1 MKVGPEEETVKK
13 TRIFVLMLVL
23 TLIAAACGGDSDD
36 TTTTAAAE
44 TTTAAAET
52 TTTAA
57 AETTTTAAAETTT
70 TAAAPMEI
78 KVDFGVDLEAKTI
91 KVGQLADITNF
102 QAFAALVNP
111 IMDGQKMYW
120 DYVNANGGIGDGLM
134 VEMVTR
140 DTAYNTEQHIAAYD
154 EIRDQ
159 VVAIS
164 HTTGSPPTLA
174 IAEDLA
180 EDHMIAVPATWY
192 SGWTDTNI
200 APGVVHTGVPYCLE
214 AMSLLDWMKDEEAKA
229 GNDAPTLAVASIP
242 GDFGLDSA
250 AGALKWADINGITV
264 VFDGSGT
271 ILPGQDNKPVGDAI
285 VQSGADLVFVTTTP
299 STFGEVYGS
308 AVAQGFEAKWSGA
321 GPTYNPAFIGPDS
334 PIAAPI
340 QRDWYGGFY
349 STPWGSSSPGMAL
362 IHQLYDEAGSTEI
375 LKDYITVG
383 VVEAMIVEAALR
395 QAYANG
401 DMTREGV
408 FNALYSI
415 SDMDFMGVAPNET
428 YTGSTADQLQRS
440 TTLYR
445 PSQEDLLAGG
455 SGAVIVQENF
465 IGPTAEDYDFQ
476 EACWTF

>member
-1 MKVGPEEETVKK
+1 MKQA
-13 TRIFVLMLVL
+13 RILVL
-23 TLIAAACGGDSDD
+23 LLVLALVAAACSDDSDD
-36 TTTTAAAE
+36 TTTTATE
-44 TTTAAAET
+44 SGGETTTTAADAET

-57 AETTTTAAAETTT
+57 DAETTTTAAEA
-70 TAAAPMEI
+70 MEI
-78 KVDFGVDLEAKTI
+78 QVDYGVDLEAKTI
-91 KVGQLADITNF
+91 QVGQLADITNF

-120 DYVNANGGIGDGLM
+120 DYVNANGGIGDGFM

-164 HTTGSPPTLA
+164 HSTGSPPTLA
-174 IAEDLA
+174 ISEAIAEDS
-180 EDHMIAVPATWY
+180 MIVVPATWY

-200 APGVVHTGVPYCLE
+200 APGVLHTGVPYCLE
-214 AMSLLDWMKDEEAKA
+214 SMSVLDWLLEEEANE
-229 GNDAPTLAVASIP
+229 GNEAPTLAIASIP

-250 AGALKWADINGITV
+250 AGAILWAETNGIEV
-264 VFDGSGT
+264 VYDGSGT
-271 ILPGQDNKPVGDAI
+271 ILPGQDNTPIGGAI
-285 VQSGADLVFVTTTP
+285 VESGADMVFVTTTP
-299 STFGEVYGS
+299 STFGEVYGA
-308 AVAQGFEAKWSGA
+308 AVSQGFEAKWTGA

-340 QRDWYGGFY
+340 QRDWYGAFY
-349 STPWGSSSPGMAL
+349 SSPWASETPGMAL
-362 IHQLYDEAGSTEI
+362 IHQLYEESGSTEV

-383 VVEAMIVEAALR
+383 VVEAMLVEAALR
-395 QAYANG
+395 EAYANG

-408 FNALYSI
+408 YNAIYSLDDV
-415 SDMDFMGVAPNET
+415 SFMGVAPNER
-428 YTGSTADQLQRS
+428 YTGTTSDQLQRV

-455 SGAVIVQENF
+455 SGAVIVEENF
-465 IGPTAEDYDFQ
+465 VGPTAEAFEFT

>member
-1 MKVGPEEETVKK
+1 M
-13 TRIFVLMLVL
+13 FVLVL
-23 TLIAAACGGDSDD
+23 ALALIAAACGGDSDD
-36 TTTTAAAE
+36 TTTTVADGGGE
-44 TTTAAAET
+44 
-52 TTTAA
+52 
-57 AETTTTAAAETTT
+57 ETTT
-70 TAAAPMEI
+70 TAAAPDETTTTAATETTEAPTEI
-78 KVDFGVDLEAKTI
+78 KTDFGVDLEAGTI
-91 KVGQLADITNF
+91 TVGQLADITNF
-102 QAFAALVNP
+102 AAFAALVNP
-111 IMDGQKMYW
+111 IMAGQQMYW
-120 DYVNANGGIGDGLM
+120 DWVNANGGIGDGLM
-134 VEMVTR
+134 VEMLTR
-140 DTAYNTEQHIAAYD
+140 DTAYNVEQHIGAYD

-174 IAEDLA
+174 ISDALA
-180 EDHMIAVPATWY
+180 EDSMIAVPATWY

-200 APGVVHTGVPYCLE
+200 APGVVHTGVSYCLE
-214 AMSLLDWMKDEEAKA
+214 SMSLLDWLKDEEAKA

-250 AGALKWADINGITV
+250 AGAIKWAEINGIDV
-264 VFDGSGT
+264 VYDGSGT

-285 VQSGADLVFVTTTP
+285 VQSGANMVFVTTTP

-308 AVAQGFEAKWSGA
+308 AVAQGFEAKWTGA

-349 STPWGSSSPGMAL
+349 SKPWGSSSTGMAL
-362 IHQLYDEAGSTEI
+362 IHQLYEESGSTEV

-383 VVEAMIVEAALR
+383 FVEAMIVEAALR

-415 SDMDFMGVAPNET
+415 SDMDFQGIAPNEN
-428 YTGSTADQLQRS
+428 YTGSTADQVQRS
-440 TTLYR
+440 TNLYR

-455 SGAVIVQENF
+455 SGAVIVQEDF
-465 IGPTAEDYDFQ
+465 IGPTAESFDFQ

>member
-1 MKVGPEEETVKK
+1 VKK
-13 TRIFVLMLVL
+13 MRIFVLVL
-23 TLIAAACGGDSDD
+23 ALALIAAACSSDSDD
-36 TTTTAAAE
+36 TTTTVAASGGEE
-44 TTTAAAET
+44 TT

-57 AETTTTAAAETTT
+57 ASGGEETTTTASTETTE
-70 TAAAPMEI
+70 APTEI
-78 KVDFGVDLEAKTI
+78 KTDFGVDLEAGTI
-91 KVGQLADITNF
+91 TVGQLADITNF
-102 QAFAALVNP
+102 AAFAALVNP
-111 IMDGQKMYW
+111 IMAGQQMYW
-120 DYVNANGGIGDGLM
+120 DWVNANGGIGDGLM
-134 VEMVTR
+134 VEMLTR
-140 DTAYNTEQHIAAYD
+140 DTAYNVEQHIGAYD

-174 IAEDLA
+174 ISDALA
-180 EDHMIAVPATWY
+180 EDSMIAVPATWY
-192 SGWTDTNI
+192 SGWTDTTI

-214 AMSLLDWMKDEEAKA
+214 SMSLLDWLKDEEAKA

-250 AGALKWADINGITV
+250 AGAIKWAELNDIDV
-264 VFDGSGT
+264 VYDGSGT

-285 VQSGADLVFVTTTP
+285 VQSGANMVFVTTTP

-308 AVAQGFEAKWSGA
+308 AVAQGFEAKWTGA

-349 STPWGSSSPGMAL
+349 SAPWGSSSTGMAL
-362 IHQLYDEAGSTEI
+362 IHQLYEESGSTEV

-383 VVEAMIVEAALR
+383 FVEAMIVEAALR

-408 FNALYSI
+408 FKALYSI
-415 SDMDFMGVAPNET
+415 SDMDFQGIAPNEN
-428 YTGSTADQLQRS
+428 YTGSTADQVQRS

-455 SGAVIVQENF
+455 SGAVIVQEDF
-465 IGPTAEDYDFQ
+465 IGPTAESFDFQ